1 MQQATLEDTLAKLSR
16 LADKPGVQ
24 ATLVL
29 SRQSGD
35 IVQSSGLEKADSN
48 AQTNGIGQGGPEG
61 TNAARTGSFKP
72 VEEVASMIFNYVTA
86 SARIAREMTTSE
98 GDEVKLLRMRM
109 KRSEL
114 VIVPDAHYIAVV
126 IHDTPPA

>member
-1 MQQATLEDTLAKLSR
+1 MQQAPLEDTIAKLSR

-35 IVQSSGLEKADSN
+35 IVQSSGLEKADNN
-48 AQTNGIGQGGPEG
+48 AQSDGAGQDGLQGRD
-61 TNAARTGSFKP
+61 AARTSSFKP

-86 SARIAREMTTSE
+86 SARIAQEMTTSD
-98 GDEVKLLRMRM
+98 GDEVKLLRMRTR
-109 KRSEL
+109 RSEL